1 MQDINFFDHYR
12 QEAAEKNTIIKT
24 AGVVLAVIL
33 CLLTLV
39 MTYET
44 WTVQKKIANVQSQL
58 EDSSLQKKLQEAEYI
73 DNQSA
78 VLNETEQDLNA
89 IINAV
94 DTRDANVSQALV
106 LISKIMPKTVTID
119 QMTINATTV
128 SLNGKGVT
136 RQAIAE
142 FQHNLKELTLF
153 VDVYVSTIQPVS
165 GDSNGFSFQIQ
176 CQRGEQ
182 NYEVE

>member
-1 MQDINFFDHYR
+1 
-12 QEAAEKNTIIKT
+12 
-24 AGVVLAVIL
+24 
-33 CLLTLV
+33 
-39 MTYET
+39 
-44 WTVQKKIANVQSQL
+44 
-58 EDSSLQKKLQEAEYI
+58 
-73 DNQSA
+73 
-78 VLNETEQDLNA
+78 
-89 IINAV
+89 
-94 DTRDANVSQALV
+94 
-106 LISKIMPKTVTID
+106 MPKTVTID